1 MTREELQ
8 FETFRFR
15 KAIEK
20 AKDAKEFVPQRF
32 KFERMNNFPHDCC

>member
-8 FETFRFR
+8 FEAFRFR

-20 AKDAKEFVPQRF
+20 AKDAKEFVPQ
-32 KFERMNNFPHDCC
+32 

>member
-8 FETFRFR
+8 FDAFRFR

-20 AKDAKEFVPQRF
+20 SFIKILELTASESMESIMIVY
-32 KFERMNNFPHDCC
+32 